1 MKRGIFGPVLAAFT
15 LTLQANG
22 IEQSSESVAAGVDK
36 LFADWNST
44 NSPGF
49 SVAVSRNGKLE
60 YERGYGMANLELG
73 VPITPASVLHVAS
86 ISKQFTAMCILI
98 LAERGKLSLDDEARK
113 YVPELPEYGTP
124 LTIRHLLSQT
134 SGLRDAFLLLGVA
147 APREDGG
154 SVNDAIVKMLARQHG
169 LNFNSGTEF
178 QYNNA
183 NYALLAIIVR
193 RVSGQ
198 SLRVF
203 SDENI
208 FKPLGMTHTHVHD
221 DPTMLVPNRAS
232 GYHQDSDGF
241 HVAPHADLGRLV
253 GTTALFTTAR
263 DLLLW
268 EQNFAEPRVGKRAL
282 LAEMQKPAIAT
293 DWGDGSFYG
302 FGLSIGEYRGLR
314 MIGHGG
320 GDPGYGAYV
329 ARFPD
334 QGLAV
339 AVLGNLDNVNP
350 ITLVRGVADVFL
362 VNSLQA
368 SSETNATKSP
378 AKVSLSAEQLSSKA
392 GLYRDPTTGIVGRF
406 FVRDGKLMASAGTG
420 EENFV
425 ELLPLDA
432 NRFALPGT
440 TVVVEFVTAE
450 GGAQEARET
459 GVGPKT
465 IVSRRLPP
473 FTPSSADVRGLAGN
487 YTSSEIETTCTIT
500 AHDSDLLVTLP
511 GRGDLLLRPVF
522 VNAFAGAVL
531 GVAEFSRDPHG
542 VASGFTIH
550 TSGVRSLRFER
561 VENR

>member
-1 MKRGIFGPVLAAFT
+1 MNRILCPLLAA
-15 LTLQANG
+15 LTLASQANG
-22 IEQSSESVAAGVDK
+22 IEPPSESVAAGVDR

-49 SVAVSRNGKLE
+49 SLAVSRKGKLV

-73 VPITPASVLHVAS
+73 VPITPVSVFHVAS
-86 ISKQFTAMCILI
+86 ISKQFTAMCILL
-98 LAERGKLSLDDEARK
+98 LAEHGKLSLDDEARK
-113 YVPELPEYGTP
+113 YVPELPDYGTP

-134 SGLRDAFLLLGVA
+134 SGLRDAFLLLGMA

-154 SVNDAIVKMLARQHG
+154 SLNDAIVKMLARQRG
-169 LNFNSGTEF
+169 LNFKPGTEF

-183 NYALLAIIVR
+183 NYALLAIIVQ
-193 RVSGQ
+193 RVGGQ

-203 SDENI
+203 SGENI

-221 DPTMLVPNRAS
+221 DPTMLVPNRTY
-232 GYHQDSDGF
+232 GYHQASDGF

-253 GTTALFTTAR
+253 GTTALFTTAP

-268 EQNFAEPRVGKRAL
+268 EQNFAQPRVGKPAL

-302 FGLSIGEYRGLR
+302 FGLSIAEYRGLR
-314 MIGHGG
+314 IIGHGG
-320 GDPGYGAYV
+320 GDPGYSAYV

-362 VNSLQA
+362 ANSFTL
-368 SSETNATKSP
+368 SSTTNATKGFS
-378 AKVSLSAEQLSSKA
+378 KVSLSAEELTSKA
-392 GLYRDPTTGIVGRF
+392 GLYRDPRTGIVGRF
-406 FVRDGKLMASAGTG
+406 FVRDGKLMASAGAG

-432 NRFALPGT
+432 NRFTLPGT
-440 TVVVEFVTAE
+440 TVIVEFVMAE

-459 GVGPKT
+459 GVGAKP

-473 FTPSSADVRGLAGN
+473 FTPSSTELRGLAGS
-487 YTSSEIETTCTIT
+487 YSSSEIETTYTIT
-500 AHDSDLLVTLP
+500 ARDSDLLVTMP
-511 GRGDLLLRPVF
+511 GRGDLILRPVF

-531 GVAEFSRDPHG
+531 GVAEFSRDARG
-542 VASGFTIH
+542 VATGFTIH
-550 TSGVRSLRFER
+550 TGGVRSLRFER
-561 VENR
+561 VRNNR